1 MEAPKCKICGGRHYG
16 ICPTLPE
23 ITLETAF
30 HNAEKPV
37 PPTTSAQKT
46 GFDKKSY
53 QREYMRKYR
62 KTHRYVLK

>member
-1 MEAPKCKICGGRHYG
+1 MEPETHNKTR
-16 ICPTLPE
+16 PTLPE
-23 ITLETAF
+23 ITLETSF
-30 HNAEKPV
+30 HNAERIA
-37 PPTTSAQKT
+37 PPEPLPAQKT